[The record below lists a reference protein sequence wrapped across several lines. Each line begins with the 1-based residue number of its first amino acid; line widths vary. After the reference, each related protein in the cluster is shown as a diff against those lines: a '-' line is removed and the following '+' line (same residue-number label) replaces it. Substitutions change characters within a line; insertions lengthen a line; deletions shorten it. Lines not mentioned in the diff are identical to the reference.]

1 MSLRNKFSCETLGC
15 KMGFIVK
22 EIFRTLVNEFDKANV
37 KLTVEQY
44 FLLNMLNCEGG
55 LILKELAEIVSV
67 DKSSVLR
74 QINSLEE
81 HQFVARATDPEDKR
95 RKIIYITPPG
105 TEALDEA
112 REVDLKIDR
121 KISRSLSD
129 KELQTF
135 EDVLENLHKS
145 ITE

>member
-81 HQFVARATDPEDKR
+81 HQFVARATDTEDKS
-95 RKIIYITPPG
+95 RKNNYSNTPG
-105 TEALDEA
+105 TEALDE
-112 REVDLKIDR
+112 ESELDLKI
-121 KISRSLSD
+121 K
-129 KELQTF
+129 
-135 EDVLENLHKS
+135 
-145 ITE
+145 